1 MRFILTIIIPAL
13 LINVSFLTGSKVA
26 IAGSADGKA
35 VYCECEE
42 GKRCGNLSLSSMVFG
57 VFFESGTV
65 DMKYPKGGYS
75 CQRPACLGGLKQDR
89 YDVGGRYED
98 GYEVIRWSSK
108 TFFGMNFSLDRETLL
123 LTETTKTGSTYYKR
137 CKVMTPAQVVKKIEN
152 FISDFNDEIEA
163 ERKEKTKKN
172 KI

>member
-42 GKRCGNLSLSSMVFG
+42 GKRCGNLSSSSIVFG

-89 YDVGGRYED
+89 YDVGGPYED

-108 TFFGMNFSLDRETLL
+108 TFFGTDYSLDRETLL
-123 LTETTKTGSTYYKR
+123 LTETVGGSTYYKR
-137 CKVMTPAQVVKKIEN
+137 CKVMEPAQVVKKIEDY
-152 FISDFNDEIEA
+152 ISNYNDEIDA
-163 ERKEKTKKN
+163 RRKERTKKN